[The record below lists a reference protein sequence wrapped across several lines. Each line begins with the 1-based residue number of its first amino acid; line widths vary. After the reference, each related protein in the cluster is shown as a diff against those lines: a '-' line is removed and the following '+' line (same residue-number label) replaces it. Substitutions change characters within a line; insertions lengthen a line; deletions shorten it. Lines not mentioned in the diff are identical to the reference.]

1 MEALIRWTRFYGTKL
16 FKNNK
21 IKGGKAKAKQNK
33 VLCAE
38 QLSRRMKEDIGLEYE
53 NNDASDYTKYL

>member
-1 MEALIRWTRFYGTKL
+1 MELLISWTRFYGAKL

-21 IKGGKAKAKQNK
+21 IKVGEVKAKQNQ

-38 QLSRRMKEDIGLEYE
+38 QLSRRVKEDIGLEYE
-53 NNDASDYTKYL
+53 NNDAIDYTKYL